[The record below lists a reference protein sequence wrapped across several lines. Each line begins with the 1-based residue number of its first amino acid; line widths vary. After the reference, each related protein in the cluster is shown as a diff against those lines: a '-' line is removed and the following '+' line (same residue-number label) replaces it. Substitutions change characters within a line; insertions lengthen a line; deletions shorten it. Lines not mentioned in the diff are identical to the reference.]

1 MNTLGIVVLAALVFE
16 FALRRLAEALN
27 LGSASTEVPE
37 TFKGFYDPQRYA
49 RGQAYLK
56 ARTRF
61 AWISSAFFLAATLA
75 FWLCGG
81 FGALDEWVR
90 SLGGGTIVSGLIYVG
105 VLLAVRSALAV
116 PFQAYSVFVIEEH
129 FGFNRTSLR
138 TFLTD
143 GLKALV
149 LSVLIGAP
157 LLAGVLA
164 LFEHAGPRA
173 WLYCWALTVAF
184 MVGVQ
189 FLAPR
194 VILPLFNTFTPLEEG
209 ELRAAILRYA
219 RSIRFPLENV
229 FVMDGSRR
237 STKSN
242 AFFMGFGR
250 HRRIA
255 LFDTLIRAHTI
266 PELVAILAHETGH
279 FRKKHVLRNLA
290 FGAGYSG
297 ALLLAFAIA
306 LQCPMLFETFFVGR
320 PSVYAGLVAFSLALR
335 PFDLLSGLLLNL
347 VSRAH
352 EREADRFAVET
363 THDRAALANA
373 LKKLSAGNLSNLSP
387 HPLHVALSHS
397 HPPIQERI
405 RAIEECPAGP
415 GASIG
420 TAGGDAMPGP

>member
-1 MNTLGIVVLAALVFE
+1 MNTLGIVVLTALVLE

-27 LGSASTEVPE
+27 LGSASIEVPE
-37 TFKGFYDPQRYA
+37 AFKGFYNSQRYA
-49 RGQAYLK
+49 RAQAYLK

-61 AWISSAFFLAATLA
+61 AWVSSAFFLAATLA

-81 FGALDEWVR
+81 FGVLDEWVR
-90 SLGGGTIVSGLIYVG
+90 SLGAGPVVSGLIYVG

-116 PFQAYSVFVIEEH
+116 PFQAYSVFVIEDR
-129 FGFNRTSLR
+129 FGFNRTRLR
-138 TFLTD
+138 IFLTD

-173 WLYCWALTVAF
+173 WLYGWALTVAF
-184 MVGVQ
+184 MVGIQ

-194 VILPLFNTFTPLEEG
+194 VILPLFNTFTPLEAG

-242 AFFMGFGR
+242 AFFTGFGK

-279 FRKKHVLRNLA
+279 YRKKHVLKSLA

-297 ALLLAFAIA
+297 VLLLAFTFAP
-306 LQCPMLFETFFVGR
+306 QCPILFEAFFVDR
-320 PSVYAGLVAFSLALR
+320 PSVYAGLVLFSLALQ
-335 PFDLLSGLLLNL
+335 PFELMLGLMLNL

-352 EREADRFAVET
+352 ERQADRFALET
-363 THDRAALANA
+363 THDKEALVNA
-373 LKKLSAGNLSNLSP
+373 LKKLSADNLSNLSP
-387 HPLHVALSHS
+387 HPLHVALNYS
-397 HPPIQERI
+397 HPPILERI
-405 RAIEECPAGP
+405 RAIEACPAAP

-420 TAGGDAMPGP
+420 AAGGDAMPGA